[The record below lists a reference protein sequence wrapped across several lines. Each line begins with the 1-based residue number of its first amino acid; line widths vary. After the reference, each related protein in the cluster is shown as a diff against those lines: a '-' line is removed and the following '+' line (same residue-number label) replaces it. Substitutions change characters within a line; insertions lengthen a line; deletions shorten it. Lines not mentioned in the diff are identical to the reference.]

1 MFYMIMPSY
10 EDRQA
15 MLAHLKSRSI
25 LAVFHYLPLLL
36 SPMGA
41 SLGGIKGSFPVTK
54 DISGHLIRL
63 PSTLF

>member
-1 MFYMIMPSY
+1 
-10 EDRQA
+10 